1 MSLNWDLTKIDDFE
15 SINTDAERGITNALI
30 YATIGCGLEE
40 ITVANA
46 PEWNF
51 RLAMYQK
58 VFGDALQGPSDTC
71 PNFKEEAEPDH
82 DHDRDCYKSYPLTWQ
97 HVERRI
103 GLSTNAFPSLS
114 RTKWLGRL
122 ARNYAEDVERQ
133 TRREREKAEGIVA
146 L

>member
-1 MSLNWDLTKIDDFE
+1 MSLNWDLTRIDDFE
-15 SINTDAERGITNALI
+15 GINTKAERGITNALI

-58 VFGDALQGPSDTC
+58 LYGNQLQGGSDAC
-71 PNFKEEAEPDH
+71 DEREPH
-82 DHDRDCYKSYPLTWQ
+82 EKHERDCYASFPLTWK

-133 TRREREKAEGIVA
+133 TRREREKAEGTVA